1 MHRHKPLEEE
11 VKSAGDFAGLV
22 NTRRV
27 KDFGQ
32 KALQV
37 ATNVEITDT
46 KKIVRRN
53 GYTLTASGGAYTA
66 IYGTDAQNHKYA
78 VKSGALV
85 DIDRNDVETQLT
97 TGLLGKTFSWDE
109 DPNNNVFFCSEAG
122 SSGIITNDGAFL
134 PLSLPVPVI
143 SAAGVVDPGT
153 WEFKPFALGKK
164 YSDSPDVRMQVM
176 ATYVMADGRESA
188 PSETV
193 SIAIAPEVRLIR
205 VIVPTAGV
213 ATRVYATAPGGST
226 YYLVAVSTLGTT
238 TMLVKN
244 LNMTATGQKYPYT
257 SVLESF
263 PTDARLLC
271 HTRHGR
277 LMAACYDPAAD
288 MGVVYLSLPQ
298 QYHLFNKAKD
308 FISVSSCPL
317 LLLPHAGGIIIG
329 TSTNIYNYVPAAHHK
344 DTGVE
349 TPESLTEIAN
359 YGVVPGI
366 CGDVDK
372 DGTPYF
378 WTARGIAKAMPFELV
393 TQEHFYGDPGV
404 YNTAKII
411 YERGYAKLV
420 ASTVSGAATFNQ
432 WSER

>member
-1 MHRHKPLEEE
+1 MPRHRPLEEE
-11 VKSAGDFAGLV
+11 VKFAADFAGLV
-22 NTRRV
+22 NTKRI

-37 ATNVEITDT
+37 ATNIEITDT

-53 GYTLTASGGAYTA
+53 GYTLTASGAYTA
-66 IYGTDAQNHKYA
+66 IYGTDAQTKKYA
-78 VKSGALV
+78 VGSGSLL
-85 DIDRNDVETQLT
+85 DIDHNNVETVLAS
-97 TGLLGKTFSWDE
+97 GLLGSTFTWDE

-122 SSGIITNDGAFL
+122 SSGIVTNAGVFM

-143 SAAGVVDPGT
+143 GSAGVVDPGT
-153 WEFKPFALGKK
+153 WEFKPFQLGKK
-164 YSDSPDVRMQVM
+164 YSDSSRVRMQVF

-193 SIAIAPEVRLIR
+193 EIAIAPEVRMIR
-205 VIVPTAGV
+205 VIIPTAGV
-213 ATRVYATAPGGST
+213 ATRIYATAPGGST
-226 YYLVAVSTLGTT
+226 YYLVAVSTLATT

-244 LNMTATGQKYPYT
+244 MNWTATGEKYPYL
-257 SVLESF
+257 SGLDSF

-271 HTRHGR
+271 HSRHGR

-288 MGVVYLSLPQ
+288 MGVIYLSLPL

-317 LLLPHAGGIIIG
+317 LLLPHAEGIIIG
-329 TSTNIYNYVPAAHHK
+329 TATNIYNYVPPSHHK
-344 DTGVE
+344 NTGVA

-359 YGVVPGI
+359 YGVMPGT

-372 DGTPYF
+372 EGVPYF
-378 WTARGIAKAMPFELV
+378 WTVRGIAKAMPFELV

-404 YNTAKII
+404 YNSAKII
-411 YERGYAKLV
+411 YDRGYAKLV
-420 ASTVSGAATFNQ
+420 ASTISGAATFNK